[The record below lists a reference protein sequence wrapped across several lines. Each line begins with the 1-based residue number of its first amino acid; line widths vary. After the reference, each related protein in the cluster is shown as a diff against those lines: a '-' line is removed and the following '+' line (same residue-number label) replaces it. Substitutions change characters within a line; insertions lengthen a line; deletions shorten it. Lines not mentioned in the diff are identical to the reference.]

1 MTAEPKEIG
10 FGYANDSGI
19 KIVFIKRRQVLD
31 IYGWYD
37 GMVGIEGAEI
47 SLREFLTRLGI
58 TLPMVKKALDEPTE
72 QGE

>member
-10 FGYANDSGI
+10 FGYANYSGI

-47 SLREFLTRLGI
+47 GLGDFLTRLGI
-58 TLPMVKKALDEPTE
+58 TMQMVQQALEK
-72 QGE
+72 GE